1 MNRSEKQT
9 FVEDLNKT
17 FKASTS
23 VLLINFEGVN
33 VLAQSELRRQISKVD
48 SSYQVIKNR
57 LALRAVED
65 TALEVLREH
74 FQGPTAIAYT
84 GGDPVALAKV
94 LKNFISD
101 HPSVAFKAG
110 VVEGKTFS
118 ASDVERLAKM
128 PSRPELMSKLV
139 YLLNAP
145 LVRLATALQSP
156 LRGLASVLKQ
166 LGEQKQASGEGSTDD
181 SSTDNR
187 QQTADSGQAE
197 QGAKEPEAAPEP
209 EQQKPAEQE
218 AETPEP
224 KEQQAEEE
232 TPVPEVAEQEAKEQ
246 EAKEQQGPAEQE
258 AAAPE
263 PKEQQ
268 AEEETP
274 APEAAEQEAK
284 EQEAASEPEKPEAK
298 KQETAA
304 QEPEAQEETAPEPAA
319 EEPTTE
325 EPVAEEKAAE
335 EAAAEETSGQ
345 EAEDQEA
352 AAPEAAS
359 EEKADEETT
368 DKEKKDEQT
377 KDI

>member
-1 MNRSEKQT
+1 MNRSEKESL
-9 FVEDLNKT
+9 VEDLNKM
-17 FKASTS
+17 FKVSTS
-23 VLLINFEGVN
+23 VLLINFKGIN
-33 VLAQSELRRQISKVD
+33 VLAQSELRREISKVD
-48 SSYQVIKNR
+48 SGYQVIKNR

-65 TALEVLREH
+65 TSLEVLREH

-94 LKNFISD
+94 LKNFIRD

-118 ASDVERLAKM
+118 ASDVELLAKM

-166 LGEQKQASGEGSTDD
+166 LAEKKQASGEGSTDD
-181 SSTDNR
+181 G
-187 QQTADSGQAE
+187 QQTADSGQAK
-197 QGAKEPEAAPEP
+197 QD
-209 EQQKPAEQE
+209 
-218 AETPEP
+218 
-224 KEQQAEEE
+224 
-232 TPVPEVAEQEAKEQ
+232 AKEQ
-246 EAKEQQGPAEQE
+246 EATPEPEKQEPAEQE

-268 AEEETP
+268 AEEQTP
-274 APEAAEQEAK
+274 APEVADQEAK

-298 KQETAA
+298 EQETAT
-304 QEPEAQEETAPEPAA
+304 QEPEAQEEAAPETAA

-325 EPVAEEKAAE
+325 EPVAEEKAVE
-335 EAAAEETSGQ
+335 
-345 EAEDQEA
+345 EA

-368 DKEKKDEQT
+368 DKEKKDEET
-377 KDI
+377 KDS

>member
-33 VLAQSELRRQISKVD
+33 VLAQSELRREISKVD
-48 SSYQVIKNR
+48 SGYQVIKNR

-65 TALEVLREH
+65 TSLEVLREH

-94 LKNFISD
+94 LKNFIRD
-101 HPSVAFKAG
+101 HPNVAFKAG

-181 SSTDNR
+181 RSTDNR
-187 QQTADSGQAE
+187 QQTADCGQ
-197 QGAKEPEAAPEP
+197 
-209 EQQKPAEQE
+209 
-218 AETPEP
+218 
-224 KEQQAEEE
+224 
-232 TPVPEVAEQEAKEQ
+232 AEQEAKEQ
-246 EAKEQQGPAEQE
+246 EAAPEPEPEQQEPAEQE

-274 APEAAEQEAK
+274 APQVAEQEAK

-298 KQETAA
+298 EQETAA
-304 QEPEAQEETAPEPAA
+304 QESEAQEETAPEPAA

-325 EPVAEEKAAE
+325 EPVAEEKADE
-335 EAAAEETSGQ
+335 
-345 EAEDQEA
+345 EA
-352 AAPEAAS
+352 AAPEEAS

-368 DKEKKDEQT
+368 DKEKKDEET

>member
-1 MNRSEKQT
+1 MNRTEKQT

-33 VLAQSELRRQISKVD
+33 VLAQSELRREISKVD
-48 SSYQVIKNR
+48 SCYQVIKNR

-65 TALEVLREH
+65 TSLEALREH

-94 LKNFISD
+94 LKNFIRD

-166 LGEQKQASGEGSTDD
+166 LAEKKQASGEGSTDD
-181 SSTDNR
+181 SSTDDG
-187 QQTADSGQAE
+187 QQTADSGQA
-197 QGAKEPEAAPEP
+197 K
-209 EQQKPAEQE
+209 
-218 AETPEP
+218 
-224 KEQQAEEE
+224 
-232 TPVPEVAEQEAKEQ
+232 QEAKEQ
-246 EAKEQQGPAEQE
+246 EATPEPEKQTPAEQE
-258 AAAPE
+258 AVAPE

-268 AEEETP
+268 AEEEETP
-274 APEAAEQEAK
+274 APEVADQEAK
-284 EQEAASEPEKPEAK
+284 EQEAAPEPEKPEAK
-298 KQETAA
+298 EQETAA
-304 QEPEAQEETAPEPAA
+304 QEPEAQEEAAPEPAA

-325 EPVAEEKAAE
+325 EPVAEEKA
-335 EAAAEETSGQ
+335 
-345 EAEDQEA
+345 
-352 AAPEAAS
+352 
-359 EEKADEETT
+359 DEETT
-368 DKEKKDEQT
+368 DKEKKDEET
-377 KDI
+377 KDS

>member
-23 VLLINFEGVN
+23 VLLINFEGVD
-33 VLAQSELRRQISKVD
+33 VLAQSELRREISKVD

-65 TALEVLREH
+65 TSLEALREH

-94 LKNFISD
+94 LKNFIRD

-166 LGEQKQASGEGSTDD
+166 LAEKKQASGEGSTDD
-181 SSTDNR
+181 G
-187 QQTADSGQAE
+187 QQTADSGQA
-197 QGAKEPEAAPEP
+197 K
-209 EQQKPAEQE
+209 
-218 AETPEP
+218 
-224 KEQQAEEE
+224 
-232 TPVPEVAEQEAKEQ
+232 QEAKEQ
-246 EAKEQQGPAEQE
+246 EAAPEPEKQEPAEQE
-258 AAAPE
+258 AVAPE

-274 APEAAEQEAK
+274 APQVADQEAK

-298 KQETAA
+298 EQETAA
-304 QEPEAQEETAPEPAA
+304 QEPEAQEETAPETAA
-319 EEPTTE
+319 EGTVE
-325 EPVAEEKAAE
+325 EPVAEQKAVE
-335 EAAAEETSGQ
+335 
-345 EAEDQEA
+345 EA

-359 EEKADEETT
+359 EDKADEETT
-368 DKEKKDEQT
+368 DKEKKDEET
-377 KDI
+377 KDS

>member
-33 VLAQSELRRQISKVD
+33 VLAQSELRREISKVD

-65 TALEVLREH
+65 TSLEVLREH

-94 LKNFISD
+94 LKDFIRD

-166 LGEQKQASGEGSTDD
+166 LAEQKQARGEGSTDD
-181 SSTDNR
+181 SSTDNG
-187 QQTADSGQAE
+187 QQTADSGQA
-197 QGAKEPEAAPEP
+197 K
-209 EQQKPAEQE
+209 
-218 AETPEP
+218 
-224 KEQQAEEE
+224 
-232 TPVPEVAEQEAKEQ
+232 QEAKEQ
-246 EAKEQQGPAEQE
+246 EAAPEPEKQEPAEQE
-258 AAAPE
+258 AVAPE

-274 APEAAEQEAK
+274 APEVADQEAE

-298 KQETAA
+298 EQETAA
-304 QEPEAQEETAPEPAA
+304 QEPEAQEETAPETAA
-319 EEPTTE
+319 EGTVE
-325 EPVAEEKAAE
+325 EPVAEQKAVE
-335 EAAAEETSGQ
+335 
-345 EAEDQEA
+345 EA

-368 DKEKKDEQT
+368 DKEKKDEET
-377 KDI
+377 KDS

>member
-23 VLLINFEGVN
+23 VLLINFEGVD

-48 SSYQVIKNR
+48 SSYLVIKNR

-65 TALEVLREH
+65 TSLEVLREH

-94 LKNFISD
+94 LKDFISD

-128 PSRPELMSKLV
+128 PSRPELLSKLV

-181 SSTDNR
+181 SSTDDG
-187 QQTADSGQAE
+187 QQAADSGQA
-197 QGAKEPEAAPEP
+197 K
-209 EQQKPAEQE
+209 
-218 AETPEP
+218 
-224 KEQQAEEE
+224 
-232 TPVPEVAEQEAKEQ
+232 QEAKEQ
-246 EAKEQQGPAEQE
+246 EAAPEPEKQAPAEQE

-274 APEAAEQEAK
+274 TPEVSEQEAKAK

-298 KQETAA
+298 EQETAA
-304 QEPEAQEETAPEPAA
+304 QEPEAQEEAAPEPAA

-325 EPVAEEKAAE
+325 EPLAEEKAAE
-335 EAAAEETSGQ
+335 EAAAP
-345 EAEDQEA
+345 AP

-377 KDI
+377 KDS

>member
-1 MNRSEKQT
+1 M
-9 FVEDLNKT
+9 
-17 FKASTS
+17 FKVNTS
-23 VLLINFEGVN
+23 VLLINFEGIN
-33 VLAQSELRRQISKVD
+33 VLAQSELRREISKVD
-48 SSYQVIKNR
+48 SGYQVIKNR
-57 LALRAVED
+57 LALRAVEN
-65 TALEVLREH
+65 TSLEALREH

-94 LKNFISD
+94 LKNFIRD

-166 LGEQKQASGEGSTDD
+166 LAEQKQASGEGATDD
-181 SSTDNR
+181 G
-187 QQTADSGQAE
+187 QQTADSKPQTADHRPQTTGSGQ
-197 QGAKEPEAAPEP
+197 
-209 EQQKPAEQE
+209 
-218 AETPEP
+218 
-224 KEQQAEEE
+224 
-232 TPVPEVAEQEAKEQ
+232 VEQEAKEQ
-246 EAKEQQGPAEQE
+246 EAAPEPEKQEPAEQE

-274 APEAAEQEAK
+274 APEVAEQEAK
-284 EQEAASEPEKPEAK
+284 EQEATPEPEKPEAK
-298 KQETAA
+298 EQETAA
-304 QEPEAQEETAPEPAA
+304 QEPEAQEETAPEPAV

-325 EPVAEEKAAE
+325 EPVAEEKAVE
-335 EAAAEETSGQ
+335 
-345 EAEDQEA
+345 EA

-359 EEKADEETT
+359 EEKAD
-368 DKEKKDEQT
+368 KEKKDEET
-377 KDI
+377 KDS

>member
-139 YLLNAP
+139 YLLNDP

-181 SSTDNR
+181 R
-187 QQTADSGQAE
+187 QQTADSGQAKQE
-197 QGAKEPEAAPEP
+197 VKEPEAVPEPEP
-209 EQQKPAEQE
+209 EQQKPTEQE
-218 AETPEP
+218 A
-224 KEQQAEEE
+224 
-232 TPVPEVAEQEAKEQ
+232 V
-246 EAKEQQGPAEQE
+246 
-258 AAAPE
+258 APE

-274 APEAAEQEAK
+274 APEVAEQEAK

-304 QEPEAQEETAPEPAA
+304 QEPEAQEETAPETAA

-335 EAAAEETSGQ
+335 EAAAPEAAAEETSGQ

-352 AAPEAAS
+352 AAPAPAAPEAAS

-368 DKEKKDEQT
+368 DKEKKDEET
-377 KDI
+377 KDS

>member
-1 MNRSEKQT
+1 MNRTEKQT

-23 VLLINFEGVN
+23 VLLINFEGVD
-33 VLAQSELRRQISKVD
+33 VLAQSELRREISKVD
-48 SSYQVIKNR
+48 SSYKVIKNR

-65 TALEVLREH
+65 TSLEVLREH

-94 LKNFISD
+94 LNDFIRD

-110 VVEGKTFS
+110 VVDGKTFS

-139 YLLNAP
+139 YILNAP

-166 LGEQKQASGEGSTDD
+166 LGEQKQASGEGSTNDSPTDD
-181 SSTDNR
+181 G
-187 QQTADSGQAE
+187 QQTADSGQA
-197 QGAKEPEAAPEP
+197 K
-209 EQQKPAEQE
+209 
-218 AETPEP
+218 
-224 KEQQAEEE
+224 
-232 TPVPEVAEQEAKEQ
+232 QEAKEQ
-246 EAKEQQGPAEQE
+246 EAAPEPEKQEPAEQE

-274 APEAAEQEAK
+274 APEIADQEAK

-298 KQETAA
+298 EQETAS
-304 QEPEAQEETAPEPAA
+304 QEPEAQEEAAPEPAA

-325 EPVAEEKAAE
+325 EPVAEEKAVE
-335 EAAAEETSGQ
+335 
-345 EAEDQEA
+345 EA

-359 EEKADEETT
+359 EEEADEETT
-368 DKEKKDEQT
+368 DKEKKNEET
-377 KDI
+377 KDS

>member
-181 SSTDNR
+181 R
-187 QQTADSGQAE
+187 QQTADSGQAKQE
-197 QGAKEPEAAPEP
+197 VKEPEAVPEPEP
-209 EQQKPAEQE
+209 EQQKPTEQE
-218 AETPEP
+218 A
-224 KEQQAEEE
+224 
-232 TPVPEVAEQEAKEQ
+232 V
-246 EAKEQQGPAEQE
+246 
-258 AAAPE
+258 APE

-274 APEAAEQEAK
+274 APEVAEQEAK
-284 EQEAASEPEKPEAK
+284 EQEA
-298 KQETAA
+298 
-304 QEPEAQEETAPEPAA
+304 QEETAPETAA

-335 EAAAEETSGQ
+335 EAAAPEAAAEETSGQ

-352 AAPEAAS
+352 AAPAPAAPEAAS

-368 DKEKKDEQT
+368 DKEKKDEET
-377 KDI
+377 KDS

>member
-1 MNRSEKQT
+1 MNRTEKQT

-33 VLAQSELRRQISKVD
+33 VLAQSELRREISKVD

-57 LALRAVED
+57 LALRAVEN
-65 TALEVLREH
+65 TSLEVLREH

-94 LKNFISD
+94 LNDFIRD

-166 LGEQKQASGEGSTDD
+166 LEEKKQAEGSTDD
-181 SSTDNR
+181 
-187 QQTADSGQAE
+187 QQETKESEAKDPETTE
-197 QGAKEPEAAPEP
+197 QEAVAPEP
-209 EQQKPAEQE
+209 EAQ
-218 AETPEP
+218 
-224 KEQQAEEE
+224 
-232 TPVPEVAEQEAKEQ
+232 
-246 EAKEQQGPAEQE
+246 EQE

-263 PKEQQ
+263 PEAQE
-268 AEEETP
+268 AAAEETP
-274 APEAAEQEAK
+274 E
-284 EQEAASEPEKPEAK
+284 
-298 KQETAA
+298 
-304 QEPEAQEETAPEPAA
+304 EPAA
-319 EEPTTE
+319 EEPATE

-335 EAAAEETSGQ
+335 GEAAPETAAEETTGEE
-345 EAEDQEA
+345 EAG
-352 AAPEAAS
+352 
-359 EEKADEETT
+359 EEKEDA
-368 DKEKKDEQT
+368 K
-377 KDI
+377 

>member
-1 MNRSEKQT
+1 M
-9 FVEDLNKT
+9 
-17 FKASTS
+17 FKVSTS
-23 VLLINFEGVN
+23 VLLINFEGIN
-33 VLAQSELRRQISKVD
+33 VLAQSELRREISKVD
-48 SSYQVIKNR
+48 SGYQVIKNR

-65 TALEVLREH
+65 TSLEVLREH
-74 FQGPTAIAYT
+74 FHGPTAIAYT

-94 LKNFISD
+94 LNNFISD
-101 HPSVAFKAG
+101 HPSMAFKAG

-118 ASDVERLAKM
+118 ASDVERLAQM

-166 LGEQKQASGEGSTDD
+166 LAEQKQASGEGATDD

-187 QQTADSGQAE
+187 QQTADSG
-197 QGAKEPEAAPEP
+197 K
-209 EQQKPAEQE
+209 
-218 AETPEP
+218 
-224 KEQQAEEE
+224 
-232 TPVPEVAEQEAKEQ
+232 AEQEAKEQ
-246 EAKEQQGPAEQE
+246 E
-258 AAAPE
+258 AAPE

-274 APEAAEQEAK
+274 APEVAEQEAK
-284 EQEAASEPEKPEAK
+284 EQEATPEPEKPEAK
-298 KQETAA
+298 EQETAA

-325 EPVAEEKAAE
+325 EAVAE
-335 EAAAEETSGQ
+335 EAAAEEPT
-345 EAEDQEA
+345 AEEPVAQEA
-352 AAPEAAS
+352 AAPEAAA

-368 DKEKKDEQT
+368 DQEKKDEET
-377 KDI
+377 KDS

>member
-1 MNRSEKQT
+1 MWPKSKGNEEEQTTDNRQQTKEKNDNGRQIEDMNRSEKQT

-166 LGEQKQASGEGSTDD
+166 LAEQKQARGEGSTDD

-187 QQTADSGQAE
+187 QQTADSGQAKQE
-197 QGAKEPEAAPEP
+197 VKQPEAAPE
-209 EQQKPAEQE
+209 QE
-218 AETPEP
+218 
-224 KEQQAEEE
+224 K
-232 TPVPEVAEQEAKEQ
+232 QE
-246 EAKEQQGPAEQE
+246 PAEQE

-298 KQETAA
+298 EQETAA
-304 QEPEAQEETAPEPAA
+304 QEPEAQEETAPETAA

-325 EPVAEEKAAE
+325 EPVDEEKAAE
-335 EAAAEETSGQ
+335 EAAAPEAAAEETSGQ

-368 DKEKKDEQT
+368 DKEKKDEET
-377 KDI
+377 KDS

>member
-33 VLAQSELRRQISKVD
+33 VLAQSELRREISKVD

-65 TALEVLREH
+65 TSLEVLREH

-94 LKNFISD
+94 LKDFIRD

-166 LGEQKQASGEGSTDD
+166 LAEKKQASGEGSTDD
-181 SSTDNR
+181 SATDDG
-187 QQTADSGQAE
+187 QQTADSGQAKQE
-197 QGAKEPEAAPEP
+197 AKQQEAAPEP
-209 EQQKPAEQE
+209 EKQE
-218 AETPEP
+218 
-224 KEQQAEEE
+224 
-232 TPVPEVAEQEAKEQ
+232 
-246 EAKEQQGPAEQE
+246 PAEQE

-268 AEEETP
+268 AEEQTP

-284 EQEAASEPEKPEAK
+284 EQEAAPEPEKPEAK
-298 KQETAA
+298 EQETAA
-304 QEPEAQEETAPEPAA
+304 QEPEAQEETAPETAA

-325 EPVAEEKAAE
+325 EPVAEEKAVE
-335 EAAAEETSGQ
+335 
-345 EAEDQEA
+345 EA

-368 DKEKKDEQT
+368 DKEKKDEET
-377 KDI
+377 KDS

>member
-1 MNRSEKQT
+1 MNRTEKQT

-33 VLAQSELRRQISKVD
+33 VLAQSELRREISKVD

-65 TALEVLREH
+65 TSLEVLREH

-94 LKNFISD
+94 LKNFIRD

-166 LGEQKQASGEGSTDD
+166 LAEKKQASGEGSTDD

-187 QQTADSGQAE
+187 QQAADSRQ
-197 QGAKEPEAAPEP
+197 
-209 EQQKPAEQE
+209 
-218 AETPEP
+218 
-224 KEQQAEEE
+224 
-232 TPVPEVAEQEAKEQ
+232 AEQEAKEQ
-246 EAKEQQGPAEQE
+246 EAAPEPEKQEPAEQE
-258 AAAPE
+258 AVAPE

-274 APEAAEQEAK
+274 APEVAKQEAK

-298 KQETAA
+298 EQESAA
-304 QEPEAQEETAPEPAA
+304 QEPEAQEEAAPETAAEESTTEEPAA
-319 EEPTTE
+319 EEP
-325 EPVAEEKAAE
+325 
-335 EAAAEETSGQ
+335 
-345 EAEDQEA
+345 

-368 DKEKKDEQT
+368 DKEKKDEET

>member
-209 EQQKPAEQE
+209 EQQE
-218 AETPEP
+218 
-224 KEQQAEEE
+224 
-232 TPVPEVAEQEAKEQ
+232 
-246 EAKEQQGPAEQE
+246 PAEQE

-325 EPVAEEKAAE
+325 EPVTEEKAAE

>member
-9 FVEDLNKT
+9 FVEDLNKM

-33 VLAQSELRRQISKVD
+33 VLAQSELRREISKVD
-48 SSYQVIKNR
+48 SGYQVIKNR

-65 TALEVLREH
+65 TSLEVLREH

-118 ASDVERLAKM
+118 ASDVELLAKM

-166 LGEQKQASGEGSTDD
+166 LAEQKQASGEGATDD
-181 SSTDNR
+181 SSTDNG

-197 QGAKEPEAAPEP
+197 QEAKEQEAAPEP
-209 EQQKPAEQE
+209 EKQE
-218 AETPEP
+218 
-224 KEQQAEEE
+224 
-232 TPVPEVAEQEAKEQ
+232 
-246 EAKEQQGPAEQE
+246 PAEQE

-274 APEAAEQEAK
+274 APEVAEQEAK
-284 EQEAASEPEKPEAK
+284 EQEATPEPEKPEAK
-298 KQETAA
+298 EQETAA

-319 EEPTTE
+319 EEPVAEEPAAEEPTAE
-325 EPVAEEKAAE
+325 EPVAEEKAA
-335 EAAAEETSGQ
+335 
-345 EAEDQEA
+345 QEA

-368 DKEKKDEQT
+368 DQEKKDEETDEET
-377 KDI
+377 KDS